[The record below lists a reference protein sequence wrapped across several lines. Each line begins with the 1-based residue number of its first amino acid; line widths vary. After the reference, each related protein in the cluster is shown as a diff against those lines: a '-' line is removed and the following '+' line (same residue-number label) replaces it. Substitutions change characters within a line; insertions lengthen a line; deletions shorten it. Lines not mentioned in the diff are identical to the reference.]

1 MDKGFCKMKIL
12 VTGGRGMLA
21 SNIRSSAETLG
32 SSDNEY
38 VFINRTH
45 GDLRDFEATK
55 RILNEIKPDGLIH
68 TAARVGGI
76 AANMAHPAEFLMDNI
91 QIDSHVLKGCV
102 DLGIENVLYFGSSC
116 MYPKD
121 YRQPL
126 VETDVLAAPLEPT
139 NEGYALSKIAAARYC
154 EYASA
159 EYGLNF
165 KVLIPSNLY
174 GPGDDYTP
182 GTSHL
187 VASTLLKAHEAKR
200 AGAEYLDVW
209 GDGSARREFT
219 FVGDISEWV
228 VSNINNIAK
237 WPTYMNVGLGI
248 DYSVKDFYEA
258 ALKTVGYECEL
269 KFDTSKPA
277 GMKQKLMDSS
287 IAKTYGWAPTTDISE
302 GMSQAYSAFLKA

>member
-1 MDKGFCKMKIL
+1 MKIL

-21 SNIRSSAETLG
+21 SNIRKSSENIA
-32 SSDNEY
+32 SNNNEY
-38 VFINRTH
+38 IFINRSH
-45 GDLRDFEATK
+45 ADLRDFEATK
-55 RILNEIKPDGLIH
+55 AILKDIQPDALIH

-102 DLGIENVLYFGSSC
+102 DIGVQNVIYFGSSC

-159 EYGLNF
+159 EYGLNY

-187 VASTLLKAHEAKR
+187 VASTLVKAHEAKKS
-200 AGAEYLDVW
+200 GAAHLDVW

-219 FVGDISEWV
+219 FVGDVSDWV
-228 VSNINNIAK
+228 VSNIDSIKN

-258 ALKTVGYECEL
+258 ALNTVGYECEL

-287 IAKTYGWAPTTDISE
+287 VAKKYGWSPRIDISE
-302 GMSQAYSAFLKA
+302 GMSQAYSAFLQA

>member
-1 MDKGFCKMKIL
+1 MKIL

-21 SNIRSSAETLG
+21 SNLRESAHKLDSTE
-32 SSDNEY
+32 NEY
-38 VFINRTH
+38 IFINRSH

-55 RILNEIKPDGLIH
+55 AILKEHSPDALIH

-76 AANMAHPAEFLMDNI
+76 AANMAHPAEFLMDNL
-91 QIDSHVLKGCV
+91 QIDSHILKGCV
-102 DLGIENVLYFGSSC
+102 DLGVENVLYFGSSC

-159 EYGLNF
+159 EYGLNY

-187 VASTLLKAHEAKR
+187 VASTLVKAHEAKLNNSDS
-200 AGAEYLDVW
+200 LDVW

-219 FVGDISEWV
+219 FVGDVSDWV
-228 VSNINNIAK
+228 VQNIATIEQ
-237 WPTYMNVGLGI
+237 WPTYMNIGLGI

-258 ALKTVGYECEL
+258 ALKTVEYSCEL
-269 KFDTSKPA
+269 NFDPSKPA

-287 IAKTYGWAPTTDISE
+287 VAKSYGWAPSTDIFE
-302 GMSQAYSAFLKA
+302 GMSKAYSAFLEK

>member
-1 MDKGFCKMKIL
+1 MKIL

-21 SNIRSSAETLG
+21 SNLKQSSEKFG
-32 SSDNEY
+32 SQENEY
-38 VFINRTH
+38 IFINRSH
-45 GDLRDFEATK
+45 GDLRDFAATK
-55 RILNEIKPDGLIH
+55 KIFQEVKPEAVIH

-91 QIDSHVLKGCV
+91 QIDSHVLKGAV
-102 DLGIENVLYFGSSC
+102 EHGVENVLYFGSSC

-159 EYGLNF
+159 EYGLNY

-187 VASTLLKAHEAKR
+187 VASTLLKAHEAKQNGSK
-200 AGAEYLDVW
+200 AIDVW
-209 GDGSARREFT
+209 GDGTARREFT
-219 FVGDISEWV
+219 FVGDVSDWV
-228 VSNINNIAK
+228 VSHIDTIES

-258 ALKTVGYECEL
+258 ALATVGYECEL

-287 IAKTYGWAPTTDISE
+287 VAKGYGWSPETNINE
-302 GMSQAYSAFLKA
+302 GMARAYSAFLEAVRDN